1 MNLNITAKNIEV
13 TNALKGYVEK
23 KMSKLEKIT
32 DINEIWV
39 TLSVEKYRQIA
50 DVKLNADGEIVK
62 AKETSKDM
70 YTSIDL
76 VYELLERQLRRL
88 KERYEDRRK
97 ITASKTET
105 VTKPQI
111 IVENFSLKPMS
122 VEEAVMQLQV
132 TEHQFIVFENV
143 ENEKV
148 SILFCKTSGNYG
160 LIETR

>member
-1 MNLNITAKNIEV
+1 MNLKITAKNIEV

-23 KMSKLEKIT
+23 KMSKLEKIK

-50 DVKLNADGEIVK
+50 DVKLNADGEIIK

-70 YTSIDL
+70 YSSVDL

-97 ITASKTET
+97 ITATKTET
-105 VTKPQI
+105 VTEPQI
-111 IVENFSLKPMS
+111 IVEDFSLKPMLA
-122 VEEAVMQLQV
+122 EEAVMQLQD
-132 TEHQFIVFENV
+132 TEQQFIVFENV

-148 SILFCKTSGNYG
+148 SVLFRKTNGNYG

>member
-13 TNALKGYVEK
+13 TNALKGYTEK

-97 ITASKTET
+97 ITATKTET
-105 VTKPQI
+105 VTEPQI
-111 IVENFSLKPMS
+111 IVEDFSLKPMTA
-122 VEEAVMQLQV
+122 EEAVMQLQV
-132 TEHQFIVFENV
+132 TEQQFIVFENV

-148 SILFCKTSGNYG
+148 SILFCKTNGNYG